1 MEILGK
7 TTMEKKTNYY
17 VEKRGVLYGN
27 FEMGVVGF
35 ILGKQGFEVEEP
47 TIFSFQ
53 LVGPLSR
60 QDLTCLPDHTQLYG
74 MSWTASRGPIFE
86 SP

>member
-7 TTMEKKTNYY
+7 TTMEKKINYY

-35 ILGKQGFEVEEP
+35 ILGK
-47 TIFSFQ
+47 
-53 LVGPLSR
+53 
-60 QDLTCLPDHTQLYG
+60 
-74 MSWTASRGPIFE
+74 
-86 SP
+86 